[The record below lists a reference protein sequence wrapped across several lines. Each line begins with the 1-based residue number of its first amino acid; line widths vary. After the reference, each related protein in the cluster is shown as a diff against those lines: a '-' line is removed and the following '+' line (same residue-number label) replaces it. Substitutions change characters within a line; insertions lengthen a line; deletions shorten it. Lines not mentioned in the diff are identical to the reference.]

1 MLRDNLGIG
10 WQKEMTAPVRAMAEL
25 ERDQVKYLFNDAIEF
40 LRKCI
45 TVMMD
50 EPSTREPLSK
60 FISRLNQSLPF
71 LIMNDYRVSVA

>member
-1 MLRDNLGIG
+1 MLRANLGIG

-50 EPSTREPLSK
+50 ETSTREPLSK

>member
-1 MLRDNLGIG
+1 MLRANLGIG

-60 FISRLNQSLPF
+60 FISRLNKSLPF

>member
-1 MLRDNLGIG
+1 MLRANLGIG

-40 LRKCI
+40 LRMCI